1 MPRPAATYGRAP
13 RGWKWASFGS
23 TATWAVSCPG
33 TAVSW
38 PRGICTARTLPPQKL
53 ATSIKAPTSPYLIQD
68 FILLLPSR
76 WPLPLLWQAGPFIS
90 GQKIGGICEEKMRLC
105 EAKVKMVKIASSL
118 HVCMKSN
125 LQASLSPYLYSDGK
139 SGNQYPDKAA
149 NRNKIPP
156 HPL

>member
-1 MPRPAATYGRAP
+1 EPAGMTTIGLSYSLVKISTKCAP
-13 RGWKWASFGS
+13 A
-23 TATWAVSCPG
+23 
-33 TAVSW
+33 
-38 PRGICTARTLPPQKL
+38 
-53 ATSIKAPTSPYLIQD
+53 
-68 FILLLPSR
+68 LPSR